1 MSIVASLSCVVIKA
15 QLTSSDEIGPIM
27 EFANSFE
34 IQIKHL
40 VIEVALM
47 PNSTVLQ
54 NKNIN
59 YNAMIYH
66 DGRMTHIVIR
76 RHETVLDKLY
86 FRWKIDI
93 TLSFIG
99 EEVCIDTTRQLPR
112 PSSKPS

>member
-1 MSIVASLSCVVIKA
+1 MD
-15 QLTSSDEIGPIM
+15 TSDKIGPLV
-27 EFANSFE
+27 EFVNSLE
-34 IQIKHL
+34 VQKKHL
-40 VIEVALM
+40 VIET
-47 PNSTVLQ
+47 PIIKNYTGLQ
-54 NKNIN
+54 NQVMS

-99 EEVCIDTTRQLPR
+99 EEVCIDKTRHMPR
-112 PSSKPS
+112 PSAKPS